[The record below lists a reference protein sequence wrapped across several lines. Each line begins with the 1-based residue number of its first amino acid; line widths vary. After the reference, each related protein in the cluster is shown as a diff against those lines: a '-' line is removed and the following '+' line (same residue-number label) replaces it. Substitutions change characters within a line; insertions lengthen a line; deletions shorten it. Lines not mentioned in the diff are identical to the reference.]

1 MNTPSKYVYS
11 FICTLVLVVC
21 ANLRAETGDDNPTG
35 PAGIFNGNITTG
47 CSYDP
52 YTRNA
57 MRSIT
62 DIVVT
67 GAVGTRPLAFTRVA
81 NSRGGF
87 SGLFGGSGFWQHSYS
102 WVIADEPA
110 SFSNPN
116 TLPTA
121 YTIHF
126 PDGRV
131 IRFTSS
137 AGTPAGN
144 AGDTKFRGPIGLSE
158 RLTPLTVAGGS
169 IFLIQTD
176 GSQVK
181 FQATVKSCGT
191 GCYYRT
197 YQAVQIIDRFGLI
210 TTLSYNADGTLNK
223 VTEPAGRWLQLS
235 YIAGPLIS
243 SVQSSDGRQVIYT
256 YKSASFSS
264 GAPVYTYLDTVAY
277 YSDPTIGT
285 TFYIYKA
292 PNVPDA
298 FGIYSG
304 PPALAYCDDAMYDG
318 PMKQIAYDYLHYNVD
333 PYAVYGELLSE
344 KHQTTAEPVSTISSG
359 INGVDFTRTEVR
371 GDGPSRTFFYRSQYG
386 VGHILGSYTGFVPT
400 DPSTFLGYNESN
412 YLTSFT
418 RNGHVTTMTREAI
431 TGRITSLKHPPDVNG
446 IQSSV
451 FYAYTDPLNPYY
463 LANTKDELLHQTSYT
478 RDSLHRITRIDYPDT
493 AYETFSNYNALNQ
506 AFTHR
511 VTSGGTE
518 GVIYDTRGLKQSFT
532 NAVGKTTNF
541 FYDSLDRLSAVKD
554 PRGFQ
559 TDFEHNLRGEVTK
572 TTHPPDAITG
582 VRYYTT
588 NHYNAY
594 GTLDTATDELGHS
607 TVYDRDFYQRL
618 TQVTNALGQKTV
630 NSYLPWGKTS
640 SYLTT
645 SNFVFS
651 TMAPSL
657 KKVYNYCDNE
667 FRKTQVTQAPGT
679 SDQAISYFTYDGAG
693 NQKTAKDP
701 RGNQT
706 TFNYDQRDRLISVAR
721 PLSQTTTY
729 AYDQASNKIK
739 ETRPDLKFRTWD
751 TFDNRNRVKHMT
763 GFLGDGT
770 SYVYDFAGNLTQMTD
785 SKGAIYALATI
796 ISIARRARHTR
807 QTLAESCGMKHG
819 FTTMPVT
826 W

>member
-1 MNTPSKYVYS
+1 MNTLSKIRYS
-11 FICTLVLVVC
+11 FICTLVLVAS

-35 PAGIFNGNITTG
+35 PAGIFNGNVTTG

-57 MRSIT
+57 MRSVT
-62 DIVVT
+62 DIVVA
-67 GAVGTRPLAFTRVA
+67 GAVGTQPLAFTRVA

-87 SGLFGGSGFWQHSYS
+87 SGLFGGSGFWQHSYN
-102 WVIADEPA
+102 WYIADEPA
-110 SFSNPN
+110 SFSDPN

-191 GCYYRT
+191 GCNYRT

-210 TTLSYNADGTLNK
+210 TALSYNADGTLNK
-223 VTEPAGRWLQLS
+223 VTEPAGRWLQLF

-264 GAPVYTYLDTVAY
+264 GAPVYTYLDTVTY

-344 KHQTTAEPVSTISSG
+344 KHQTTAEPVSTVTSG
-359 INGVDFTRTEVR
+359 FDGVDYTRTETR
-371 GDGPSRTFFYRSQYG
+371 GDGPSRTFKYRTAPY
-386 VGHILGSYTGFVPT
+386 VGHLLYQYTSFIPTEFVRA
-400 DPSTFLGYNESN
+400 LGYDSSN
-412 YLTSFT
+412 YLTTFSDG
-418 RNGHVTTMTREAI
+418 NSHVTSMTREII
-431 TGRITSLKHPPDVNG
+431 TGRLTSLKHPPDVNG

-451 FYAYTDPLNPYY
+451 SYVYTDTLNPYY
-463 LANTKDELLHQTSYT
+463 LANTKDELLHQTTYT
-478 RDSLHRITRIDYPDT
+478 RDSLHRITRIDYPDA
-493 AYETFSNYNALNQ
+493 AYETFSNYNVLNQ
-506 AFTHR
+506 SSTHR
-511 VTSGGTE
+511 VISGGSETF
-518 GVIYDTRGLKQSFT
+518 IYDTRGLKQSFT
-532 NAVGKTTNF
+532 NAVDKTTNY

-554 PRGFQ
+554 PLGLS
-559 TDFEHNLRGEVTK
+559 TICEV
-572 TTHPPDAITG
+572 
-582 VRYYTT
+582 R
-588 NHYNAY
+588 
-594 GTLDTATDELGHS
+594 
-607 TVYDRDFYQRL
+607 
-618 TQVTNALGQKTV
+618 
-630 NSYLPWGKTS
+630 
-640 SYLTT
+640 
-645 SNFVFS
+645 
-651 TMAPSL
+651 
-657 KKVYNYCDNE
+657 
-667 FRKTQVTQAPGT
+667 
-679 SDQAISYFTYDGAG
+679 
-693 NQKTAKDP
+693 
-701 RGNQT
+701 
-706 TFNYDQRDRLISVAR
+706 
-721 PLSQTTTY
+721 
-729 AYDQASNKIK
+729 
-739 ETRPDLKFRTWD
+739 
-751 TFDNRNRVKHMT
+751 
-763 GFLGDGT
+763 
-770 SYVYDFAGNLTQMTD
+770 
-785 SKGAIYALATI
+785 
-796 ISIARRARHTR
+796 
-807 QTLAESCGMKHG
+807 
-819 FTTMPVT
+819 
-826 W
+826 